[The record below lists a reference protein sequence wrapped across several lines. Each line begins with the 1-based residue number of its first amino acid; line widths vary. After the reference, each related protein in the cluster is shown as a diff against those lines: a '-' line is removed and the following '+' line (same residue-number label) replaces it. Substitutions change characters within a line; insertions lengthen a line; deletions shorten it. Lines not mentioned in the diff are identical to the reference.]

1 MCDIDLY
8 HNEIGKII
16 VENIKK
22 YNHDNSSI
30 TNSDLKAIIDSIE
43 YLMVNYNSD
52 YHQCVLL
59 MKEEFDLMYNRY
71 LRLLSKLF
79 ISDNVFYNDTIKY
92 GL

>member
-22 YNHDNSSI
+22 YNRDNSSI

-43 YLMVNYNSD
+43 
-52 YHQCVLL
+52 
-59 MKEEFDLMYNRY
+59 
-71 LRLLSKLF
+71 
-79 ISDNVFYNDTIKY
+79 
-92 GL
+92 

>member
-30 TNSDLKAIIDSIE
+30 TNSD
-43 YLMVNYNSD
+43 SD
-52 YHQCVLL
+52 IPIV
-59 MKEEFDLMYNRY
+59 
-71 LRLLSKLF
+71 
-79 ISDNVFYNDTIKY
+79 TIKIDNP
-92 GL
+92 LESDMPLCQ